1 VWLGF
6 ALRVVLK
13 LKKILMPSAARQPAS
28 LMGAG

>member
-1 VWLGF
+1 
-6 ALRVVLK
+6 VVLK